1 MRSSSGQHFEKL
13 DHLRFLAALIV
24 LFWHG
29 LHYQKVIPTS
39 YVPAWSFFSLLEEG
53 HTGVSLFMVL
63 SGYIFWQLCRLKKID
78 YLGFIYNRFV
88 RIAPLFLLY
97 TLLMFKVSDI
107 DPVKLFVSIFGLLGH
122 TVMGVSW
129 TVIVEFQFYLAFPF
143 ILLFTQ
149 KYGFRYVFGILFM
162 AIIIRSG
169 FWLTRGQI
177 QDISY
182 WTIFGRID
190 QFLVGILVCEAVNR
204 WNNNKILK
212 GLVASIF
219 ILSIYGFHLF
229 NKAGGFYDMPT
240 YPSPSPLWI
249 VMPTFEAIMWGAL
262 TFLYLAT
269 KFELPVKLSRTLS
282 WCGTISF
289 SIYFTHFFVI
299 EVFSIIAKK
308 ADINISGTWMV
319 GLIVLFVLL
328 PVIIGLS
335 SITYLLIEKPFLEL
349 RKNYIVKNTNYPIA
363 S

>member
-29 LHYQKVIPTS
+29 LHYQKIVPTS
-39 YVPAWSFFSLLEEG
+39 YVPSFPFFSLLEEG

-63 SGYIFWQLCRLKKID
+63 SGYIFWQLCRLNKIN
-78 YLGFIYNRFV
+78 YAGFIYNRFV
-88 RIAPLFLLY
+88 RIAPLFLIY
-97 TLLMFKVSDI
+97 TLLMFRVSDV

-122 TVMGVSW
+122 TLMGVSW

-149 KYGFRYVFGILFM
+149 KYGFRYIFGLLFL
-162 AIIIRSG
+162 AFIIRAG
-169 FWLTRGQI
+169 FWITRGQI

-190 QFLVGILVCEAVNR
+190 QFLVGILICEAVNR
-204 WNNNKILK
+204 WSKSNILK
-212 GLVASIF
+212 GLAVGIF
-219 ILSIYGFHLF
+219 ISCVYGFHLF

-240 YPSPSPLWI
+240 YPSPNPIWI
-249 VMPTFEAIMWGAL
+249 AMPIFEALMWGAL
-262 TFLYLAT
+262 VFLYLAS
-269 KFELPVKLSRTLS
+269 KFELPTNLGKVLS

-299 EVFSIIAKK
+299 EVFAVIANK
-308 ADINISGTWMV
+308 ANINIV
-319 GLIVLFVLL
+319 GAWQAGLAILFVLL
-328 PVIIGLS
+328 PVVIGLS
-335 SITYLLIEKPFLEL
+335 SMTYLLIEKPFLGL
-349 RKNYIVKNTNYPIA
+349 RRNYIEKQ
-363 S
+363 